1 MKRIASRSVGICGVG
16 LACLCTGGLLGG
28 CAEMP
33 ARTGTPPS
41 SFEARS
47 ANRPPLEIGILV
59 AGWHTGLLLPA
70 SELGPLRP
78 LARGGHRA
86 GYLSFGWGNRRFY
99 MARQPGSGDAIA
111 ALVRSPSA
119 LFVQRGAAPADL
131 LASDAHIQW
140 VCADREQLW
149 RVDRY
154 IEQSLLRPDR
164 PLDLGRGPLPHSRFY
179 ASTERYSGVH
189 TCNTWTVAAL
199 QYAGLPI
206 SAGGVLFS
214 SQVDGRVPALR
225 SCPAPQ

>member
-131 LASDAHIQW
+131 LASDAHIHW
-140 VCADREQLW
+140 ACVTREQLW
-149 RVDRY
+149 RLDRY
-154 IEQSLLRPDR
+154 IEKSLSRPDR
-164 PLDLGRGPLPHSRFY
+164 PVDPGPGPLPGSRFY
-179 ASTERYSGVH
+179 ASTGHYSALH
-189 TCNTWTVAAL
+189 TCNTWTAAGL
-199 QYAGLPI
+199 QYAGLPVRA
-206 SAGGVLFS
+206 SGVLFA
-214 SQVDGRVPALR
+214 SQVDRRIRALR
-225 SCPAPQ
+225 ACPAPQ